1 MKRDNERVN
10 IKGIL
15 IPVDW
20 DDSGNAIRAAIFTG
34 NEEEYL
40 VEENEKGKKLLV
52 LMQQMVEIKGMVR
65 EEAGHKV
72 ITVEAFG
79 TLKRGKIQ

>member
-20 DDSGNAIRAAIFTG
+20 DDNGNAIRAAIFTG

-40 VEENEKGKKLLV
+40 VEENEKGKKLLG

-65 EEAGHKV
+65 EEAGRKV

-79 TLKRGKIQ
+79 TLKRGEIQ

>member
-1 MKRDNERVN
+1 MKRNNERLN

-20 DDSGNAIRAAIFTG
+20 DDRGNAIRAAIFTG

-40 VEENEKGKKLLV
+40 VEENEKGKKLLG
-52 LMQQMVEIKGMVR
+52 LMQQMVEIKGVVR
-65 EEAGHKV
+65 EEAGRKV

-79 TLKRGKIQ
+79 TLKRKETQ

>member
-1 MKRDNERVN
+1 MKRNNERVN

-20 DDSGNAIRAAIFTG
+20 DDRGNAIRAAIFTG

-40 VEENEKGKKLLV
+40 VEENEKGKKLLG
-52 LMQQMVEIKGMVR
+52 LMQQMVEIKGVVR
-65 EEAGHKV
+65 EEAGRKI
-72 ITVEAFG
+72 ITIE
-79 TLKRGKIQ
+79 TYQQTK

>member
-1 MKRDNERVN
+1 MKRNNERVN

-40 VEENEKGKKLLV
+40 VEENEKGKRLLA
-52 LMQQMVEIKGMVR
+52 LTQQMVEIKGVVR
-65 EEAGHKV
+65 EEAGRKV

-79 TLKRGKIQ
+79 TLKRGETQ

>member
-20 DDSGNAIRAAIFTG
+20 DDNGNAIRAAIFTG

-65 EEAGHKV
+65 EEAGRKV
-72 ITVEAFG
+72 ITVKAFG
-79 TLKRGKIQ
+79 TLKRGEIQ